1 MLEAMIN
8 DIAAVFRGVFL
19 SGDFV
24 DLVIAFG
31 SALVASLLM
40 SRGGQIGSMTL
51 LALTLFAL
59 GGLLRG
65 YFRAGAA
72 GKASEG
78 DRAAAQLE
86 AGWSQLMTMQAGTL
100 IAYFV
105 AFMLMIL
112 ILYFARSVIGGG
124 R

>member
-1 MLEAMIN
+1 MLEMMIN
-8 DIAAVFRGVFL
+8 DVAAVFRGVFL
-19 SGDFV
+19 SGDFI
-24 DLVIAFG
+24 DLLIAFG
-31 SALVASLLM
+31 SVLVASLLM

-51 LALTLFAL
+51 LALVLFAL

-72 GKASEG
+72 ANASQG
-78 DRAAAQLE
+78 DRAVAQIE

-100 IAYFV
+100 IAYFA
-105 AFMLMIL
+105 AFMLVIL
-112 ILYFARSVIGGG
+112 ILYFARSVISGG